1 MKSDLQVTFLWGVTS
16 GPFHCCSTGWFLGF
30 GGWES
35 LFEPQELNMEAKT
48 DRLIG
53 LGGGQSSLA
62 KTPG

>member
-1 MKSDLQVTFLWGVTS
+1 MALSIAALQG
-16 GPFHCCSTGWFLGF
+16 GF
-30 GGWES
+30 WALEAGEP

-62 KTPG
+62 KTPGWGQ